1 LIRVKLGPTVGHAIK
16 QMGCPNLCVHS
27 KYALVIDKKYM
38 VEMQRYKKIYRQV
51 LFYTM
56 VTFLKKS

>member
-1 LIRVKLGPTVGHAIK
+1 
-16 QMGCPNLCVHS
+16 
-27 KYALVIDKKYM
+27 M

-56 VTFLKKS
+56 VTFLKKSWKIKITKIEHKTSI